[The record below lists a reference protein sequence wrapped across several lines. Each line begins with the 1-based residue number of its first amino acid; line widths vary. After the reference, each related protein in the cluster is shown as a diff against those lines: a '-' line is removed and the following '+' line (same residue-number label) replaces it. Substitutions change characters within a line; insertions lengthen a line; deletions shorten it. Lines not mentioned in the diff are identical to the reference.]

1 MPQLPPIDPK
11 LQCKL
16 ESFFGPDPLNPC
28 ADLAE
33 ISAGILNRIRSLQT
47 EINSLKITYNNISLG
62 IDRFLG
68 LTHPC
73 KEYIISDS
81 DAMDAIQEEMNGGEW
96 NSDTF
101 DVIAEFVRQ
110 SHRPIHDPSD
120 LDPNP

>member
-16 ESFFGPDPLNPC
+16 EANLGPDPLNPC
-28 ADLAE
+28 ADLA
-33 ISAGILNRIRSLQT
+33 GIGSDILKRIHFLQT
-47 EINSLKITYNNISLG
+47 EINSLKTTYNNINLG

-73 KEYIISDS
+73 GEYVTSDS
-81 DAMDAIQEEMNGGEW
+81 DAMDAIHKEMNGKEW
-96 NSDTF
+96 DSDTF
-101 DVIAEFVRQ
+101 DAIAEFVRQ
-110 SHRPIHDPSD
+110 SHRPIYCPSD